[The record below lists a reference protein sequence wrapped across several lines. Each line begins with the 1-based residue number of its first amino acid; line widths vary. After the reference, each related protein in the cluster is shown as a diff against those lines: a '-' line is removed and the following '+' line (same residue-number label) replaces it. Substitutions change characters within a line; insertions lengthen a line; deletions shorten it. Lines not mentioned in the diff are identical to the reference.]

1 MLSALKHP
9 EPAGTARFIRHG
21 SPQLILQRLKNSYNY
36 TTLRDI
42 LQFFLSLKVTPA
54 ILTPFLHLSGSN
66 DRLWEEDESCFD
78 KEISNFCVKLPKFFA
93 EKQVS
98 DYRMMFIINLPAFMG
113 YADSLI
119 AFFFAT
125 L

>member
-1 MLSALKHP
+1 M
-9 EPAGTARFIRHG
+9 
-21 SPQLILQRLKNSYNY
+21 
-36 TTLRDI
+36 
-42 LQFFLSLKVTPA
+42 SLKVTPA